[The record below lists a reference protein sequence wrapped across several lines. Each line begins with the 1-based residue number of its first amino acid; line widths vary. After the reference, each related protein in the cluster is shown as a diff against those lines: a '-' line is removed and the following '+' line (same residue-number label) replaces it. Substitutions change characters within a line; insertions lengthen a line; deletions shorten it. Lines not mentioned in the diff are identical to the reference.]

1 MEQKIREV
9 FNSELIKYSDS
20 LFQQLEEFNNSE
32 CFVVLTEDLLNFLN
46 ANFESFEFIENYS
59 DSIGQTVYISFYGD
73 SIFPLDNLKKQL
85 EKMDLENSNY
95 NTDLTFYTL
104 YDIEEALR
112 SVSSNKGFIGIIDS
126 YSHIEYET
134 FDELFIYSVLKMK
147 NNK

>member
-1 MEQKIREV
+1 MTIKTTKMEQKIREV

-85 EKMDLENSNY
+85 EKMDLEN
-95 NTDLTFYTL
+95 
-104 YDIEEALR
+104 
-112 SVSSNKGFIGIIDS
+112 
-126 YSHIEYET
+126 
-134 FDELFIYSVLKMK
+134 
-147 NNK
+147 